1 MTSPKQIQ
9 EKQVIFTNEKQSS
22 VTAIQIFTPGK
33 FHSHLK
39 TDLWVEIFKTQW
51 LKSGD
56 WGCPLDNGPKLAVGS
71 QIVVKKG

>member
-9 EKQVIFTNEKQSS
+9 EKQVIFTNDKQSS

-39 TDLWVEIFKTQW
+39 TDPWVEIFKTQ
-51 LKSGD
+51 
-56 WGCPLDNGPKLAVGS
+56 
-71 QIVVKKG
+71 